1 MKQQRA
7 SSLILSIVILTV
19 VAAML
24 PLTLGARQRSVGKT
38 EEIVG
43 IVSQTSATSLTINT
57 EKGDRVV
64 HLTSATVVRVD
75 GHPASVSAIAVGDKV
90 EAHTQIESDG
100 TNTALVI
107 EVESHPAT
115 ELEGTVHSITATT
128 LTVTTSTGDVAV
140 TLTADTRFFVNGK
153 TATASDIHPGDHVEV
168 EAQEQTDKTLNAL
181 VVKVEQ
187 DTVHL
192 RGVIS
197 KASASSITVTT
208 SSGDVVVALT
218 SSTLIRMDG
227 KVVSASMLVVG
238 ARVEIEAV
246 RTADGSLAAVTIN
259 LELPN
264 ALEEIEGSVTAVASD
279 HIVVHTRS
287 GDDVTIGVTTDTII
301 RGDDHMLG
309 LSDIKVGDHVSVEAR
324 VNADKSLTALRIEVG
339 NDQGDGNNHNS
350 VELTGVI
357 ASISTGSINVTAG
370 GKSVVVNI
378 STTTVLRHGSTTLS
392 ISDLK
397 VGNQVEVQGALNTD
411 GSIAATL
418 IQVEDTGNAGH
429 PETVEFDGT
438 VTAVSATSLTV
449 KAEGTSVT
457 VALTS
462 TTTVTNGDHA
472 GSISDLKVGQRV
484 EVKANRLADNSLV
497 ATQVRIDH

>member
-1 MKQQRA
+1 M
-7 SSLILSIVILTV
+7 IIVLTV

-24 PLTLGARQRSVGKT
+24 PLTIDARQRSVGKT

-43 IVSQTSATSLTINT
+43 IVTQTSATSLTIGT
-57 EKGDRVV
+57 SKGDRVV
-64 HLTSATVVRVD
+64 HLTSTTVVRVD
-75 GHPASVSAIAVGDKV
+75 GQPASVSAIAVGDKV
-90 EAHTQIESDG
+90 EAHTATESDG
-100 TNTALVI
+100 TSTALMI

-115 ELEGTVHSITATT
+115 ELEGTVHTITATT

-197 KASASSITVTT
+197 KASSSSITVTT
-208 SSGDVVVALT
+208 STGDVVVALT
-218 SSTLIRMDG
+218 TSTLIRMDG
-227 KVVSASMLVVG
+227 KVVNASMLVAG
-238 ARVEIEAV
+238 GRVEIEAV

-264 ALEEIEGSVTAVASD
+264 ALAEIEGSVTSVASD
-279 HIVVHTRS
+279 HLVVHTKS

-309 LSDIKVGDHVSVEAR
+309 LADIKVGDHVSVEAR
-324 VNADKSLTALRIEVG
+324 VNADGSFTALRIEVG
-339 NDQGDGNNHNS
+339 NDQGGGNNNSS

-370 GKSVVVNI
+370 GKTVVVKI

-392 ISDLK
+392 MSDLK
-397 VGNQVEVQGALNTD
+397 VGNQVEVQGTLNSD

-418 IQVEDTGNAGH
+418 IQVEDTGNTGH
-429 PETVEFDGT
+429 PESVDFSGT
-438 VTAVSATSLTV
+438 VTAASATSLTV

-457 VALTS
+457 VGLT
-462 TTTVTNGDHA
+462 TTTVVTDGDHTA
-472 GSISDLKVGQRV
+472 SITALKVGQRV
-484 EVKANRLADNSLV
+484 DVKANRLADNSLV
-497 ATQVRIDH
+497 ATQIRIDH